1 VSRNN
6 VIHLLSL
13 FKAKFACHRSSSV
26 EADVFTNLRW
36 SAYLQGATV
45 KTVASVR
52 HLLRVHQ

>member
-6 VIHLLSL
+6 VIHLLSP
-13 FKAKFACHRSSSV
+13 FKAKFACNRSSQV
-26 EADVFTNLRW
+26 EADVLTNLGG

-52 HLLRVHQ
+52 QLLRVHK